1 VVSREVLMVARLIV
15 QTFVSYGLMGLALF
29 LAAGTVHWLSA
40 WIFLGEMIVASLVGG
55 LWLARHDP
63 ALVQERLGPPIQKDQ
78 PVADKILLTSFI
90 VLFLGALVLMAFDAV
105 RFEWSFVP
113 LWVRAIGQLLLLLSL
128 WIGFRTM
135 RENSFA
141 APVVK
146 IQEDRGQTV
155 VTTGLYGHVRHP
167 MYAGAIVFL
176 IGTSLLLGSWW
187 GLVGVLGL
195 AVLLGLRIQIEEKT
209 LRAGLQG
216 YGDYA
221 AQVRYRLIPLLW

>member
-1 VVSREVLMVARLIV
+1 
-15 QTFVSYGLMGLALF
+15 
-29 LAAGTVHWLSA
+29 
-40 WIFLGEMIVASLVGG
+40 
-55 LWLARHDP
+55 
-63 ALVQERLGPPIQKDQ
+63 
-78 PVADKILLTSFI
+78 
-90 VLFLGALVLMAFDAV
+90 
-105 RFEWSFVP
+105 
-113 LWVRAIGQLLLLLSL
+113 
-128 WIGFRTM
+128 M

-221 AQVRYRLIPLLW
+221 AQVRYRLIPLVW

>member
-221 AQVRYRLIPLLW
+221 ARVRYRLIPLVW

>member
-113 LWVRAIGQLLLLLSL
+113 VWVSAIGQLLLLLSL

-221 AQVRYRLIPLLW
+221 AQVRYRLIPLVW